1 MSPST
6 IEFQTGIAIYT
17 TVILISAKS
26 YADHLSATVR
36 SENDYNENRIFQHY
50 SDTAESSLI
59 YNTIRRLNNES
70 EHVCT
75 QKRETK
81 VIQKWEEYVTAY
93 KESNDAASNMEFQN
107 KQKSAALLA
116 VPQNTFYSFNHGES
130 QDKFVRPSN
139 SKTQETAAVLSTEVA
154 AAQRPELVKILV
166 EKMKL
171 TSEHRL
177 ASNCKNASNSVQ
189 TPPIIELLNYIAKRY
204 LFRCISLILYD
215 DFYEKQYHLLQAL
228 LSTYPLTYIHGKIS
242 KQELMDPPDMKC
254 RDFLLFIRD
263 LKTAEA
269 VIGSHSISRV
279 IVVSQAST
287 WRVQEFLSSKLSRNM
302 VNLLV
307 IGNQNQV
314 SRISFI
320 SSNQNIKLNRSN
332 LSSGNTSHDSKPG
345 RLFIKPGNANWKFGF
360 KLKSAK
366 TRRG

>member
-6 IEFQTGIAIYT
+6 TEFQTVIVIYT
-17 TVILISAKS
+17 IVVLISAKS
-26 YADHLSATVR
+26 YEDDLSVTVR
-36 SENDYNENRIFQHY
+36 SENIYNENKIFQHY
-50 SDTAESSLI
+50 SETAKISPI
-59 YNTIRRLNNES
+59 YNAIRRLINES

-75 QKRETK
+75 QKREAK
-81 VIQKWEEYVTAY
+81 FIKKLEEYVTTY
-93 KESNDAASNMEFQN
+93 KDSHDTTSNVAFQDE
-107 KQKSAALLA
+107 QKSATLLA
-116 VPQNTFYSFNHGES
+116 FPQNTFYSFNHGES

-139 SKTQETAAVLSTEVA
+139 SKTQETAAVLPTEIA
-154 AAQRPELVKILV
+154 AAQEPVLAKVLV

-189 TPPIIELLNYIAKRY
+189 TPPVIELLNYIAERY
-204 LFRCISLILYD
+204 LYHCISLILYD
-215 DFYEKQYHLLQAL
+215 EFYEKQYHLLQAL
-228 LSTYPLTYIHGKIS
+228 FSTYPVTYIHGKIS

-269 VIGSHSISRV
+269 VIGSHSISRI

-287 WRVQEFLSSKLSRNM
+287 WRVQEFLSSKLSSNL

-314 SRISFI
+314 SRIYLQAQTKI
-320 SSNQNIKLNRSN
+320 
-332 LSSGNTSHDSKPG
+332 
-345 RLFIKPGNANWKFGF
+345 
-360 KLKSAK
+360 
-366 TRRG
+366 

>member
-6 IEFQTGIAIYT
+6 TEFQRVIVIYT

-26 YADHLSATVR
+26 YADDLSVTVG
-36 SENDYNENRIFQHY
+36 SENNYNENKNFQHY
-50 SDTAESSLI
+50 FDTAKISPIYTAIKRLI
-59 YNTIRRLNNES
+59 NES

-75 QKRETK
+75 QKREAK
-81 VIQKWEEYVTAY
+81 VIKKWEEYITAY
-93 KESNDAASNMEFQN
+93 KDSHDAASNVAFQN
-107 KQKSAALLA
+107 EQKYAALLA
-116 VPQNTFYSFNHGES
+116 IPQNTFYSFNYGGPH
-130 QDKFVRPSN
+130 DKFVKPSN
-139 SKTQETAAVLSTEVA
+139 SKTQETAAVLPTEVA
-154 AAQRPELVKILV
+154 AAQQPVLVKILI
-166 EKMKL
+166 ENMKL

-177 ASNCKNASNSVQ
+177 GSNCKNASNSIQ
-189 TPPIIELLNYIAKRY
+189 TPPVIELLNYIAKRY
-204 LFRCISLILYD
+204 LFHCISLILYD

-269 VIGSHSISRV
+269 VVGIHSISRV

-287 WRVQEFLSSKLSRNM
+287 WRVQEFLSSKLSRNL

-314 SRISFI
+314 SRICVYEA
-320 SSNQNIKLNRSN
+320 Q
-332 LSSGNTSHDSKPG
+332 SK
-345 RLFIKPGNANWKFGF
+345 I
-360 KLKSAK
+360 
-366 TRRG
+366 